1 MIDFR
6 YHLVSLASV
15 LIALAIGIVLGAGPL
30 KEGIGDT
37 LNSQVVQLRQEKTDL
52 RTQLDEAQG
61 SLGIRDS
68 FESATLHDV
77 VAARLPGAITLVV
90 SFPDA
95 PSALVRSTEDT
106 LAASGANQTG
116 RIAVTAKWSESAAAD
131 VAERDTLARE
141 LAAGLTLPD
150 GTQSGGQA
158 LDRVLVAILVNHT
171 APAEP
176 SGTPSTAPTPEQ
188 RASIWDSLSGA
199 GLVNGSLPTTTA
211 TSVVVVGGPVISS
224 PTPADEGGASRLAA
238 LAAAFDQA
246 CDGGVLAADLTATTG
261 TPTTSTVAAARSQSS
276 IRRDLSTVDNAG
288 TPMGQA
294 SFVIALVEQLGGES
308 GQYGLLADA
317 ASAFPRG
324 T

>member
-37 LNSQVVQLRQEKTDL
+37 LNSQVVQLRQEKSDL
-52 RTQLDEAQG
+52 RTQLDEAQR
-61 SLGIRDS
+61 SLGVRDS

-90 SFPDA
+90 TFPDA

-106 LAASGANQTG
+106 LAASGASQTG
-116 RIAVTAKWSESAAAD
+116 RVAVTSKWAESAASV

-141 LAAGLTLPD
+141 LSTGLTLPD
-150 GTQSGGQA
+150 GTQTGGQA

-176 SGTPSTAPTPEQ
+176 TGTPTTAPTPEQ
-188 RASIWDSLSGA
+188 RTAIWERLDRA
-199 GLVNGSLPTTTA
+199 GLVSGTLPTTLA
-211 TSVVVVGGPVISS
+211 TSAVVVGGPIVSS
-224 PTPADEGGASRLAA
+224 PTPNDEAGASRLAA
-238 LAAAFDQA
+238 LAAALDA
-246 CDGGVLAADLTATTG
+246 GCDGGVLAGDLMAPTGAAAT
-261 TPTTSTVAAARSQSS
+261 SAVAAARSQSS
-276 IRRDLSTVDNAG
+276 IRRTLSTVDNAG
-288 TPMGQA
+288 TPIGQA
-294 SFVIALVEQLGGES
+294 SFVIALVEQLGGGS
-308 GQYGLLADA
+308 GQYGLLPDA